1 MEDSKWWSWSNSR
14 LPRSGEDWCIARV
27 VAIVRLLREA
37 AAKSFLP
44 VQVGHDRTTERAAR
58 DVWGFKE
65 WFPVAHHSSAP
76 VKASSRRFIGC
87 VYTGSGWI
95 FFGENF
101 AGVSVSVGEE
111 RSSYRSQ
118 ITHLS
123 NRVKTK
129 NRVTDAS
136 RRPSKKRSF
145 RKGSRHACGVGKL
158 PLRHWTPD
166 FLNSVYLNR
175 DVPPEIF
182 IFSIKIC
189 PNPNSNLN
197 STINVKF

>member
-1 MEDSKWWSWSNSR
+1 MELIEFEAAAK
-14 LPRSGEDWCIARV
+14 LGGLVQRV
-27 VAIVRLLREA
+27 AAIVRLLREA

-44 VQVGHDRTTERAAR
+44 VQVGHDHTTERAAR

-101 AGVSVSVGEE
+101 AGVLVSVGEE

-129 NRVTDAS
+129 NRVTETKQKTQFSKGITS
-136 RRPSKKRSF
+136 RMWCWQIIV
-145 RKGSRHACGVGKL
+145 A
-158 PLRHWTPD
+158 PLNTSD
-166 FLNSVYLNR
+166 FLNLVYLNR
-175 DVPPEIF
+175 DVPLEIC
-182 IFSIKIC
+182 IFSR
-189 PNPNSNLN
+189 
-197 STINVKF
+197 KFVLIAI